1 MYSSV
6 FSHMKNFRKILSFF
20 ICFVFCLQVGVFAA
34 DSGDAAEFSYEQE
47 LALLDSLNIL
57 SAESFHPADE
67 LTRAKACELV
77 TNMMSGSQ
85 INFSGTEEMYFTDVA
100 PENAYFEAVSNA
112 VKLGIING
120 YPNSSFLPD
129 APVTYMQFYKM
140 LVIALGYGQQ
150 AEISGG
156 YPAGHL
162 KYVQTLKLN
171 RKINRESNENVTLND
186 AVILLCT
193 ALDTDICQI
202 KTIGEATEYQVT
214 KGVTLLTE
222 MFEIYN
228 ETGIMTATP
237 ISSLT
242 SPESSLQN
250 GRVMIDGDLYLDA
263 KPADYENIGRYVKV
277 FYKQEA
283 GEEKSVF
290 RIVPDENRNAERT
303 IKADDILAFDANK
316 NEYTLDKEGRTETVR
331 LSKSVDV
338 LINEKACADY
348 LADDMK
354 PSCGEVRLIDN
365 NNDGEYD
372 VIKIV
377 SYENY
382 VISKIDTNSGTIYA
396 KNRTDTLVLDE
407 DDKNLIVYVD
417 DGSED
422 FAISRLAADMVI
434 SVAMSA
440 DTGGKKFAKIL
451 TSDETAEGEISEL
464 DSGFENIN
472 LGGEIYPVEDSYRKQ
487 LADENGS
494 GLSAGRYAV
503 FSLNAFGKI
512 VYADTNAS
520 SRKKYA
526 FLIDIQPQKS
536 LTEQMKVKLLMADGN
551 FKVFTCGEKIILNT
565 TQIDSERLAD
575 AITYQFASTNTYT
588 HRQLVSYETK
598 GENEL
603 RRICTYDTFSKNIQ
617 KEIFVRGDLFGA
629 NSRLS
634 SAAPVFVI
642 PNDENIN
649 TDQVEDAFLVLKASA
664 CKADT
669 KYDFEFFDYDDIRF
683 AGAAV
688 QYITFGKKSDTLPER
703 TALTLIQKVGKA
715 VDENGEEVCRITG
728 LTNGGVGEKV
738 LYPDKITYRS
748 RDGSVISGYNPQ
760 AGDIIAFGENTAGYV
775 NCVQIFYQENG
786 FGDAFFYTSH
796 SSGRFDGEMSVFGA
810 EILQFQNGKDAVFQA
825 IQMIACSTESAM
837 VSIADRGRYRK
848 ASVSEISVGDFVVG
862 RMRYGSLLDLIIIRK

>member
-1 MYSSV
+1 MV
-6 FSHMKNFRKILSFF
+6 
-20 ICFVFCLQVGVFAA
+20 VFAA
-34 DSGDAAEFSYEQE
+34 DSDGGAEFSYEQE

-57 SAESFHPADE
+57 SADSFRPE
-67 LTRAKACELV
+67 EGLTRAKACELV

-85 INFSGTEEMYFTDVA
+85 ITFSGTEAMYFTDVP

-112 VKLGIING
+112 VQLGIING

-156 YPAGHL
+156 YPAGYL

-171 RKINRESNENVTLND
+171 RKISRESNENVTLSD
-186 AVILLCT
+186 AVVLLYT

-202 KTIGEATEYQVT
+202 KMIGEATEYQVT

-228 ETGIMTATP
+228 DTGIMTATP

-242 SPESSLQN
+242 SPDSSLQN
-250 GRVMIDGDLYLDA
+250 GRVIIDGELYLEA
-263 KPADYENIGRYVKV
+263 QPADYENIGRYVKV
-277 FYKQEA
+277 FYQQEA
-283 GEEKSVF
+283 GRDKSVF
-290 RIVPDENRNAERT
+290 RIVPDENRNAERI
-303 IKADDILAFDANK
+303 IKADDIIAFDANK
-316 NEYTLDKEGRTETVR
+316 NEFTLDKAGKTETIR
-331 LSKSVDV
+331 LSKSADI
-338 LINEKACADY
+338 LMNEKACADY
-348 LADDMK
+348 TADDMT

-372 VIKIV
+372 VVKIV

-382 VISKIDTNSGTIYA
+382 VISKIDTNTGTIYS

-407 DDKNLIVYVD
+407 DDKNLMVSVD
-417 DGSED
+417 DGSTA
-422 FAISRLAADMVI
+422 FAISHFAADMVI

-440 DTGGKKFAKIL
+440 DAGGKRFAKIL
-451 TSDETAEGEISEL
+451 TSDVTAEGEISEL
-464 DSGFENIN
+464 DSNFENIN

-503 FSLNAFGKI
+503 FRLNAFGKI

-520 SRKKYA
+520 SSKKYA

-536 LTEQMKVKLLMADGN
+536 LTEPMKVKLLMADGN

-565 TQIDSERLAD
+565 AQIDSERLAD
-575 AITYQFASTNTYT
+575 AITYQFASTNVYT

-603 RRICTYDTFSKNIQ
+603 RRICTYDTFSKNVQ
-617 KEIFVRGDLFGA
+617 KEIYMRGDLFGA

-649 TDQVEDAFLVLKASA
+649 TDQIEEAFLVLKASA

-669 KYDFEFFDYDDIRF
+669 KYDFEFFDYSDIRF

-703 TALTLIQKVGKA
+703 TPLTLIQKVSRA
-715 VDENGEEVCRITG
+715 IDEEGEDVCRITG
-728 LTNGGVGEKV
+728 LMSGGTVEKV
-738 LYPDKITYRS
+738 LYSDKITYRD
-748 RDGSVISGYNPQ
+748 RDGVVIAGYQPQ
-760 AGDIIAFGENTAGYV
+760 AGDVIAFGENTAGYV
-775 NCVQIFYQENG
+775 NCVQIFYQEKG
-786 FGDAFFYTSH
+786 FGDAFFYTNH
-796 SSGRFDGEMSVFGA
+796 SSGRFDAEMSVFGA

-825 IQMIACSTESAM
+825 AQMIACSTESAAVAM
-837 VSIADRGRYRK
+837 IDRERYRK
-848 ASVSEISVGDFVVG
+848 ASVSEISVGDFVIG
-862 RMRYGSLLDLIIIRK
+862 RMRYGVLLDLIIIRK